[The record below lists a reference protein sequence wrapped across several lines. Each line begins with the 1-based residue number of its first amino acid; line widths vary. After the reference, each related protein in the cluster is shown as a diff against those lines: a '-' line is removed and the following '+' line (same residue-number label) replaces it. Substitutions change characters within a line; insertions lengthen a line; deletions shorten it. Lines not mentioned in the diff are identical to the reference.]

1 MNKKELSE
9 LSKIELEKL
18 GREKG
23 VELDRRYNKK
33 TLINQIYDL
42 FSKKT
47 TVKSSI
53 PEEKTKTTASRGFR
67 VKPGKSNA

>member
-1 MNKKELSE
+1 MNKKELNK

-18 GREKG
+18 AREKNI
-23 VELDRRYNKK
+23 ELDRKYSKK
-33 TLINQIYDL
+33 TLIDQIYDL

-53 PEEKTKTTASRGFR
+53 PEEKTKTTSPGGFR